1 MNLSLLLIPTLAG
14 YWLLVRSNPTRYWMV
29 RQSGYVLFFSSAIAG
44 IALLAVARML
54 AVVCDGCFPDAEFWW
69 ANSYA
74 PFDYSGTIS
83 LSALLA
89 LAIPVAINRFLGRE
103 IAAKKAAKANGDLIE
118 CVIQNSLD
126 EGTLVE
132 LTMNNCKSYIGFA
145 RESGVAVQG
154 ESDAALIPLASGYRD
169 KDTREL
175 EITTEYASVIERRI
189 ESDALPNV
197 SFDDFQVVLPTRE
210 IASARHFDVGAYELF
225 RK

>member
-1 MNLSLLLIPTLAG
+1 
-14 YWLLVRSNPTRYWMV
+14 
-29 RQSGYVLFFSSAIAG
+29 
-44 IALLAVARML
+44 ML
-54 AVVCDGCFPDAEFWW
+54 AVVCDGCFPDAQSWW

-132 LTMNNCKSYIGFA
+132 LTMNNGKSYIGFA

-169 KDTREL
+169 NDTREL

-189 ESDALPNV
+189 ESNVLPNV
-197 SFDDFQVVLPTRE
+197 SFDDFQIVLPTRE
-210 IASARHFDVGAYELF
+210 IARLAISMLARTNCFANNFYRNGTTNSCWTNSNCVCRNDRHPESSPESTAAPSASRCLVVPT
-225 RK
+225 